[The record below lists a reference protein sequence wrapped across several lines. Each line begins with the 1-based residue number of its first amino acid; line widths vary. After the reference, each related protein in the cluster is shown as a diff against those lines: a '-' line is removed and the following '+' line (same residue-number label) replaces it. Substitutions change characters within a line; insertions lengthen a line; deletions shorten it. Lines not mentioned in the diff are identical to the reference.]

1 MKTNSNTYTIIY
13 SAIIVVVVAFL
24 LAFVSQALKAK
35 QDANVALDVKKQILN
50 SLNIRGLGDSEAEA
64 KYGEV
69 VKSEEAVGEQK
80 LYTCEIDGQ
89 PVYVCTVKGM
99 GLWGPVFGYI
109 SVAADKNTVYGAYF
123 NHDSET
129 AGLGAEIKDSQAW
142 QEKFKGKK
150 INADADPD
158 IELGVAKKIEV
169 PESEVDA
176 VTGAM
181 SSLFSKENQEVFKN
195 PLNLDNPI
203 LVQVLGICSAL
214 AVTAQLKPAIVM
226 GLAVTIITAFS
237 NVIISIIRNTI
248 PTRIRIIV
256 QLVVV
261 AALVTI
267 VSQVL
272 KAFAY
277 DVSVQL
283 SVYVGLI
290 ITNCILMGRLEA
302 FAMQNKPW
310 PSFLDG
316 IANGIGYAMI
326 LVIVGAFR
334 EFFGFGTLLGFKV
347 LPQAVY
353 DAGYM
358 NNGMMTM
365 PAMALI
371 LVGCVIWVHRACFYK
386 EK

>member
-1 MKTNSNTYTIIY
+1 M
-13 SAIIVVVVAFL
+13 A
-24 LAFVSQALKAK
+24 
-35 QDANVALDVKKQILN
+35 
-50 SLNIRGLGDSEAEA
+50 
-64 KYGEV
+64 
-69 VKSEEAVGEQK
+69 
-80 LYTCEIDGQ
+80 
-89 PVYVCTVKGM
+89 
-99 GLWGPVFGYI
+99 
-109 SVAADKNTVYGAYF
+109 
-123 NHDSET
+123 
-129 AGLGAEIKDSQAW
+129 
-142 QEKFKGKK
+142 
-150 INADADPD
+150 
-158 IELGVAKKIEV
+158 
-169 PESEVDA
+169 
-176 VTGAM
+176 
-181 SSLFSKENQEVFKN
+181 LFSKQNKEAFIK
-195 PLNLDNPI
+195 PLNGDNPI

-214 AVTAQLKPAIVM
+214 AVTSQLKPAIVM

-248 PTRIRIIV
+248 PQRIRIIV

-302 FAMQNKPW
+302 FAMMNKPW

-316 IANGIGYAMI
+316 VGNGLGYALI
-326 LVIVGAFR
+326 LVIVGAVR
-334 EFFGFGTLLGFKV
+334 EFLGRGSLLGFQ
-347 LPQAVY
+347 LIPEGAY
-353 DAGYM
+353 NFGYV

-371 LVGCVIWVHRACFYK
+371 LVGCIIWVHRAYIYK
-386 EK
+386 EEK